1 MQNGLFDHTVSLLSA
16 SLAFAVRRH
25 EVIAGNLANVETPNY
40 KAKDMPFE
48 AVLAAAMERVRR
60 HPNEA
65 LRFANPR
72 IVLDATGELRT
83 DGNNV
88 NAENEMVKLLK
99 NSGQFA
105 ISTELI
111 RYKFS
116 TLRMAMTPE
125 R

>member
-1 MQNGLFDHTVSLLSA
+1 MPNSMFDNTVSLLST
-16 SLAFAVRRH
+16 SLAFATRRH

-40 KAKDMPFE
+40 KAKDMPFSAILSA
-48 AVLAAAMERVRR
+48 AVERGRSR
-60 HPNEA
+60 PLDH
-65 LRFANPR
+65 LRFATPR
-72 IVLDATGELRT
+72 ILLDATGELRT

-99 NSGQFA
+99 NSGAFNA
-105 ISTELI
+105 STELI

-116 TLRMAMTPE
+116 TLRMAMAPE

>member
-1 MQNGLFDHTVSLLSA
+1 MQNSLFDNTVSLLA
-16 SLAFAVRRH
+16 TAMKFAVRRH

-48 AVLAAAMERVRR
+48 AVLSAAIQRARSRPTAE
-60 HPNEA
+60 
-65 LRFANPR
+65 LRFATPR

-99 NSGQFA
+99 NSGLFSA
-105 ISTELI
+105 STELI

-116 TLRMAMTPE
+116 TMKMAMTPE

>member
-1 MQNGLFDHTVSLLSA
+1 MQNTLFDDTVSV
-16 SLAFAVRRH
+16 LATTMKFAIRRH

-48 AVLAAAMERVRR
+48 AILSAAVQRLRTRPTEEPRYATPRV
-60 HPNEA
+60 
-65 LRFANPR
+65 
-72 IVLDATGELRT
+72 VLDATGELRT

-99 NSGQFA
+99 NTGLFNA
-105 ISTELI
+105 AVELI

-116 TLRMAMTPE
+116 TLKTAMTPE

>member
-1 MQNGLFDHTVSLLSA
+1 MQNTLFDDTVSILATTMKLS
-16 SLAFAVRRH
+16 VRRH
-25 EVIAGNLANVETPNY
+25 EVIAGNLANIETPNY

-48 AVLAAAMERVRR
+48 AILSAAVQRLRA
-60 HPNEA
+60 HPTEE
-65 LRFANPR
+65 PR
-72 IVLDATGELRT
+72 YATPRLVLDATGELRT

-99 NSGQFA
+99 NTGLFNA
-105 ISTELI
+105 AVELI

-116 TLRMAMTPE
+116 TLKAAMTPE

>member
-1 MQNGLFDHTVSLLSA
+1 MRNSMFDNTVSLLSA
-16 SLAFAVRRH
+16 SLAFATRRH

-40 KAKDMPFE
+40 KAKDMPFD
-48 AVLAAAMERVRR
+48 AVLSAAMERARSR
-60 HPNEA
+60 PTDA
-65 LRFANPR
+65 PRYATPR

-99 NSGQFA
+99 NSGLFNA
-105 ISTELI
+105 STELI

-116 TLRMAMTPE
+116 TLKMAMAPE